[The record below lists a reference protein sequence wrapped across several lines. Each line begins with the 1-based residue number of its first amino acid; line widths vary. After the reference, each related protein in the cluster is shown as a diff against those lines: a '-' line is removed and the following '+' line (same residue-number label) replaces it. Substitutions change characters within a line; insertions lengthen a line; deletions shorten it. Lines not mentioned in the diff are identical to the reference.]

1 MVKNYGSY
9 IIYLFISI
17 VDSYY
22 SWFIIP
28 ITATGWGLRD
38 HWAGL
43 FGRWSRVERWGGMK
57 SALPRSD
64 ADIGCSLKWGSQNH
78 W

>member
-38 HWAGL
+38 H
-43 FGRWSRVERWGGMK
+43 
-57 SALPRSD
+57 
-64 ADIGCSLKWGSQNH
+64 
-78 W
+78 